1 MIHSNSALWLL
12 GLAAWLL
19 APSGLVL
26 ANEPIGYTIKVP
38 LPESHVAE
46 VEAKF
51 PTDGRD
57 SIELMMPIWS
67 PGFYRVEDYASKIND
82 FTAKTPTGNPLDV
95 EKPRNN
101 RWKIATKGANEV
113 VVTYRLT
120 CEQHSVTT
128 NWVGPDY
135 AVWNGAATFVTLAG
149 TTKRPHDVRIIL
161 PESWKQA
168 LTAMGSAPEGSHYQY
183 RANDYDTLVD
193 SPIIAGNPSVHEFD
207 VEGFKHALAD
217 IGEFGQWDGAKA
229 ARDLERI
236 ARENHRFWG
245 TLPFDRKYLFLNV
258 FRPGGG
264 GLEHRDSTLLT
275 SSPASSPNQRPY
287 PSWLSFVSHEYFH
300 AFNVKRLRPVEIDP
314 FDYENPPKTAS
325 LWISEGLTSYFG
337 DLMVVRSGVG
347 DAKGFLEI
355 LSKDIG
361 QLQSAPGRLVQTLEE
376 SSLDVWSSGTSGVGR
391 DKTKTVNYYIKGPI
405 VGFLLDAKIRKATS
419 DAKSLD
425 DVIRLAYRR
434 YSGAR
439 GFTPEEFRKTATE
452 IAGTD
457 LGDWFRK
464 TLASTEE
471 LDYNEALDWFGLRF
485 APTEDP
491 AKSWTLEPLH
501 SPSELQKAHL
511 KSWLS
516 TRAGS

>member
-1 MIHSNSALWLL
+1 
-12 GLAAWLL
+12 
-19 APSGLVL
+19 
-26 ANEPIGYTIKVP
+26 
-38 LPESHVAE
+38 
-46 VEAKF
+46 
-51 PTDGRD
+51 
-57 SIELMMPIWS
+57 
-67 PGFYRVEDYASKIND
+67 
-82 FTAKTPTGNPLDV
+82 
-95 EKPRNN
+95 
-101 RWKIATKGANEV
+101 
-113 VVTYRLT
+113 
-120 CEQHSVTT
+120 
-128 NWVGPDY
+128 
-135 AVWNGAATFVTLAG
+135 
-149 TTKRPHDVRIIL
+149 
-161 PESWKQA
+161 
-168 LTAMGSAPEGSHYQY
+168 
-183 RANDYDTLVD
+183 
-193 SPIIAGNPSVHEFD
+193 
-207 VEGFKHALAD
+207 
-217 IGEFGQWDGAKA
+217 
-229 ARDLERI
+229 
-236 ARENHRFWG
+236 
-245 TLPFDRKYLFLNV
+245 
-258 FRPGGG
+258 
-264 GLEHRDSTLLT
+264 
-275 SSPASSPNQRPY
+275 
-287 PSWLSFVSHEYFH
+287 
-300 AFNVKRLRPVEIDP
+300 
-314 FDYENPPKTAS
+314 
-325 LWISEGLTSYFG
+325 
-337 DLMVVRSGVG
+337 MVVRSGVG